1 MFKYIK
7 SKLQDMGTIK
17 RLGELAEAHAQR
29 DRQRRP
35 GAEHF
40 LLAALDL
47 PDGTAHRAFLDAG
60 ADPDG
65 LRLAIENQYAD
76 ALRSIGLEPP
86 GDDAEPEPQVQ
97 PQIGPYRAAPSGEHV
112 MQELAANGREH
123 GPLLGAH
130 VVAVVATMEHGVA
143 ARALS
148 AMNVDRALLKRSA
161 ESTTKRVRT

>member
-1 MFKYIK
+1 MFKFIK

-17 RLGELAEAHAQR
+17 RLSELAEAHAQR
-29 DRQRRP
+29 DGQRRP

-47 PDGTAHRAFLDAG
+47 PDGTARRAFLEAG
-60 ADPDG
+60 GDPDG

-86 GDDAEPEPQVQ
+86 ADDPDAEPQAQ
-97 PQIGPYRAAPSGEHV
+97 PQNGPYRAAPSGEHV
-112 MQELAANGREH
+112 MQELAADGTDH

-148 AMNVDRALLKRSA
+148 AMNVDRTLLMRSA
-161 ESTTKRVRT
+161 ENISNT